1 MANDGG
7 AGIMESD
14 DDLGCESDS
23 DSSFMSDD
31 SITRNANF
39 VSLN

>member
-7 AGIMESD
+7 ASITESN

-31 SITRNANF
+31 LITRNADF